1 MKWLAIASPLLAV
14 GLLVSNG
21 SPGAA
26 PGNLR
31 LVVLVGT
38 AVRDDP
44 ALQVATA
51 AALDAGVAVVA
62 AAGDG
67 DDQALSF
74 PAGYDGVISVAS
86 TGQQMSRVGSM
97 QSAG

>member
-51 AALDAGVAVVA
+51 ALDAGVAVVA